1 MWGYLRV
8 TSVFFHSEIHATRW
22 LLWHSH
28 FTKFNFGRAL
38 LWSLLGSSR
47 RSPDPLC
54 GCGGGY
60 PLPIGHLR
68 RLAHR
73 ASVPHHFS
81 KPSIASGRQYTATVA
96 AATCA
101 LSFAPPFTH
110 DPRFVIH
117 YHSFPFFPPR
127 KTSPCS
133 FPFLVPKKLFSPLL
147 PSCEEIVSYERSLI
161 WRFAK

>member
-22 LLWHSH
+22 LLWHSD

-38 LWSLLGSSR
+38 LRSLLGSSR

-60 PLPIGHLR
+60 PLSIGHLR

-81 KPSIASGRQYTATVA
+81 KPSIASGRQSLYGDSRCCNVRALLRSSFHPRLPL
-96 AATCA
+96 CHP
-101 LSFAPPFTH
+101 LSFLPFLPTPK
-110 DPRFVIH
+110 DLTLFISV
-117 YHSFPFFPPR
+117 
-127 KTSPCS
+127 PCS
-133 FPFLVPKKLFSPLL
+133 KKTILTTPPIL
-147 PSCEEIVSYERSLI
+147 
-161 WRFAK
+161 